1 MKRLLV
7 LLLALAL
14 LPLYSC
20 GGGETS
26 STIESDASLE
36 QSEEQS
42 TEESEEKVKV
52 KDTIQTKESVVMIGT
67 DWNTL
72 RFKDVTK
79 GTLQITDVSGTRLYT
94 EGVDYEVDYL
104 EGKIRRLEGSSIPD
118 FSRNSAYGAEIKS
131 LDLDKITDYSTYH
144 VANFSVYARYRFD
157 TPSNDTYEKVLS
169 EINAFNATALPT
181 RVIEKLENGEDI
193 IIGVIGDSISTG
205 AEATTGNEYFTLLAS
220 YLGNKS
226 GCKVEVV
233 NVAIGGRSSDS
244 GVEQAVTLWNTL
256 DGKTPDLVT
265 IAFGMNDQNSLT
277 DVPWTSPTQFVKNID
292 ATVKKIEALAEEM
305 PEIVLITS
313 MPANPIWNYTSGKWY
328 ELGDALRAY
337 AKENGYPIADVGA
350 FFQSELDHGQTYEEL
365 ITSLI
370 NHPGNYG
377 HHLYYTALKSL
388 FVFE

>member
-1 MKRLLV
+1 MLILS
-7 LLLALAL
+7 L
-14 LPLYSC
+14 LPLYAC
-20 GGGETS
+20 GGGEAES
-26 STIESDASLE
+26 KIESEISSAE
-36 QSEEQS
+36 SEDGS
-42 TEESEEKVKV
+42 KEESEVKDRV
-52 KDTIQTKESVVMIGT
+52 KDTIQSKESVVMIGT
-67 DWNTL
+67 EWNSL

-79 GTLQITDVSGTRLYT
+79 GTLSITDVSGSRVYI
-94 EGVDYEVDYL
+94 EGVDYEVNYL

-118 FSRNSAYGAEIKS
+118 FSKNSAYGAKIKS

-157 TPSNDTYEKVLS
+157 TPSNDTYDKVLS
-169 EINAFNATALPT
+169 EINTNNEAVFPKKI
-181 RVIEKLENGEDI
+181 IEKIENGDDI

-205 AEATTGNEYFTLLAS
+205 CEATPGNEYFTLLAG
-220 YLGNKS
+220 YLEKQGK
-226 GCKVEVV
+226 GKVEVV

-244 GVEQAVTLWNTL
+244 GVGQAETLFTTL

-277 DVPWTSPTQFVKNID
+277 DVPWTSPEQFVKNID

-305 PEIVLITS
+305 PEIVLITA

-328 ELGDALRAY
+328 ELGDALREY
-337 AKENGYPIADVGA
+337 AKENNYSLADAGA

-377 HHLYYTALKSL
+377 HNLYYLALKSL

>member
-1 MKRLLV
+1 MKRFLLLLLV
-7 LLLALAL
+7 LSL
-14 LPLYSC
+14 LPLYAC
-20 GGGETS
+20 GGGEAES
-26 STIESDASLE
+26 RIESEISSAE
-36 QSEEQS
+36 SEEGS
-42 TEESEEKVKV
+42 KEESEVKERV
-52 KDTIQTKESVVMIGT
+52 KDTIQAKESVVMIGT
-67 DWNTL
+67 EWNSL

-79 GTLQITDVSGTRLYT
+79 GTLSITDVSGTKNYY
-94 EGVDYEVDYL
+94 EGVDFEVDYL

-118 FSRNSAYGAEIKS
+118 FSKNSAYGAEIKS

-157 TPSNDTYEKVLS
+157 TPSNDTYEKVLA
-169 EINAFNATALPT
+169 EINANNATAFPEK
-181 RVIEKLENGEDI
+181 VIEKIKNGDDI

-205 AEATTGNEYFTLLAS
+205 CEATTGNEYFTLLAG
-220 YLGNKS
+220 YLEKQGK
-226 GCKVEVV
+226 GKVEVI

-244 GVEQAVTLWNTL
+244 GVGQAETLFTTL

-277 DVPWTSPTQFVKNID
+277 DVPWTSPEQFVKNID

-328 ELGDALRAY
+328 ELGDALRQY
-337 AKENGYPIADVGA
+337 AKENEYPIADVGA

-377 HHLYYTALKSL
+377 HNLYYTALKSL

>member
-1 MKRLLV
+1 MLV
-7 LLLALAL
+7 LAL

-20 GGGETS
+20 GGERAES
-26 STIESDASLE
+26 RVESDASVE
-36 QSEEQS
+36 QSQEQS
-42 TEESEEKVKV
+42 TEESEEKTKV
-52 KDTIQTKESVVMIGT
+52 KDTIQSKESVVMIGT
-67 DWNTL
+67 EWNSL

-79 GTLQITDVSGTRLYT
+79 GTLSITDVSGSRVYI

-104 EGKIRRLEGSSIPD
+104 EGKIRRIEGGSIPD
-118 FSRNSAYGAEIKS
+118 FSKNSAYGAEIKS

-157 TPSNDTYEKVLS
+157 TPSNDTYDKVLN
-169 EINAFNATALPT
+169 EINANNATAIPT
-181 RVIEKLENGEDI
+181 RVIEKIKNGDDI

-205 AEATTGNEYFTLLAS
+205 AEATAGNEYFTLLAN
-220 YLGNKS
+220 YLESKS
-226 GCKVEVV
+226 KGSVEVV
-233 NVAIGGRSSDS
+233 NVAIGGLSSDS
-244 GVEQAVTLWNTL
+244 GAKQAETLFERL
-256 DGKTPDLVT
+256 EGKQPDIVT

-277 DVPWTSPTQFVKNID
+277 DVPWTSPEQFVKNID
-292 ATVKKIEALAEEM
+292 AIVKKLEALATEM

-328 ELGDALRAY
+328 ELGDALRQY
-337 AKENGYPIADVGA
+337 AKENEYPIADVGA

>member
-1 MKRLLV
+1 MLILS
-7 LLLALAL
+7 L
-14 LPLYSC
+14 LPLYAC
-20 GGGETS
+20 GGGEAES
-26 STIESDASLE
+26 KIESEISSAE
-36 QSEEQS
+36 SEDVS
-42 TEESEEKVKV
+42 KEESEVKDRV
-52 KDTIQTKESVVMIGT
+52 KDTIQSKESVVMIGT
-67 DWNTL
+67 EWNSL

-79 GTLQITDVSGTRLYT
+79 GTLSITDVSGSRVYI
-94 EGVDYEVDYL
+94 EGVDYEVNYL

-118 FSRNSAYGAEIKS
+118 FSKNSAYGAEIKS

-157 TPSNDTYEKVLS
+157 TPSNDTYDKVLS
-169 EINAFNATALPT
+169 EINTSNEAVFPKKI
-181 RVIEKLENGEDI
+181 IEKIENGDDI

-205 AEATTGNEYFTLLAS
+205 CEATPGNEYFTLLAGH
-220 YLGNKS
+220 LEKQGK
-226 GCKVEVV
+226 GKVEVV

-244 GVEQAVTLWNTL
+244 GVGQAETLFTTL

-277 DVPWTSPTQFVKNID
+277 DVPWTSPEQFVKNID
-292 ATVKKIEALAEEM
+292 ATIKKIEALAEEM
-305 PEIVLITS
+305 PEIVLITA

-328 ELGDALRAY
+328 ELGDALREY
-337 AKENGYPIADVGA
+337 AKENNYSLADAGA

-377 HHLYYTALKSL
+377 HNLYYLALKSL

>member
-1 MKRLLV
+1 MKRLMLLLLV
-7 LLLALAL
+7 LSL
-14 LPLYSC
+14 LPLYAC
-20 GGGETS
+20 GGGEAES
-26 STIESDASLE
+26 KIESEISSAE
-36 QSEEQS
+36 SEEGS
-42 TEESEEKVKV
+42 KEESEVKIKV
-52 KDTIQTKESVVMIGT
+52 KDTIQSKESVVMIGT
-67 DWNTL
+67 EWNSL

-79 GTLQITDVSGTRLYT
+79 GTLSITDVSGSRVYI

-118 FSRNSAYGAEIKS
+118 FSKNSAYGAEIKS

-157 TPSNDTYEKVLS
+157 TPSNDTYDKVLS
-169 EINAFNATALPT
+169 EINTFNATTLPT
-181 RVIEKLENGEDI
+181 KLIEKIENGDDI

-205 AEATTGNEYFTLLAS
+205 CEATTGNEYFTLLAS
-220 YLGNKS
+220 FLEKQGK
-226 GCKVEVV
+226 GKVEVV

-244 GVEQAVTLWNTL
+244 GVEQAVTLFNNL
-256 DGKTPDLVT
+256 EGKTPDLVT

-277 DVPWTSPTQFVKNID
+277 DVPWVSPEQYVKYID
-292 ATVKKIEALAEEM
+292 NTIKKIESLAEEM

-328 ELGDALRAY
+328 ELGDALREY
-337 AKENGYPIADVGA
+337 AKENSYPIADVGA

-377 HHLYYTALKSL
+377 HHLYYLALKSL